1 MKNRCFAALLGI
13 LFLSIGGCSNYV
25 AVHPEKSDAQ
35 FYADQKE
42 CDLRARD
49 YAKTRIENW
58 GGPGG
63 YNSYDRSVSDGEIN
77 TSRRCM
83 RDKGWS
89 YRFRK

>member
-13 LFLSIGGCSNYV
+13 LFLSIGGCYQYV

-42 CDLRARD
+42 CELRARD
-49 YAKTRIENW
+49 YAKTRVEDW
-58 GGPGG
+58 GGPGSSNG
-63 YNSYDRSVSDGEIN
+63 MSVSDGEIN
-77 TSRRCM
+77 TARRCM

-89 YRFRK
+89 YHFRK